1 MEQRKNV
8 SWTYLYVYVQDLN
21 YQYIYGEFMTKNRQ
35 MIAFVVLFAV
45 MTIGMSSFVGNGLFI
60 QAQDDGKIKQ
70 IVYAHPYELSGEYS
84 QWTAASYVTNI
95 WLQATGAGLL
105 KRSTAAENALVADLG
120 TLNDRGDENTSTF
133 QVVLEDGIKHPS
145 GNPIT
150 AEDVVFSFMVS
161 VDPAIVTNGGAIVS
175 QKYFGDNNASNN
187 ADTTDENGETVKGI
201 PDFTDH
207 VKVANGSTTT
217 INFDFREPYAFA
229 DSLIAGVSIIEKAVY
244 QEGYAAGT
252 EDFNSATGKDANGA
266 GPYKVESISLT
277 NNLVVLE
284 PNEHSHKPNGDIERI
299 VLRYYSTAEA
309 ALAAFASGDVQIID
323 SQFAQKEAKILETG
337 AEPSIVTDPATQQI
351 IYNHHHPQYGTGEM
365 TPNGMA
371 SGATDDAKV
380 RAATSIRQ
388 AISHI
393 INRDSVVTTIL
404 EGLGSQGVTL
414 FTPASLGFD
423 EDLEY
428 RAYDPVKARELME
441 AAGYDYNTLTAV
453 DATADPADLE
463 YSTSFFDT
471 HVYSP
476 NTNPNRNQWATQIT
490 ENFKKIGIGFTHE
503 SVGWGV
509 LAPRTFQWAPTD
521 ATTSGMVPI
530 PLQKDGGF
538 DMYFVGYS
546 WALDWDPS
554 DRYDGTVYSPASNNA
569 GNVDNATLD
578 GLVDMYQ
585 AEPDTSKRNVIAK
598 TLQAAMLQFEAE
610 SVIVYPSSVWGF
622 DMELSG
628 QSPLLFSV
636 TAQEWDLL
644 RYTGPLVDAGA
655 DPAGPGDNGTTTTGT
670 TGTTGSDTTSDTPF
684 YLDVAVAV
692 FSLIGLLGLAALLV
706 RRRSL
711 R

>member
-1 MEQRKNV
+1 
-8 SWTYLYVYVQDLN
+8 
-21 YQYIYGEFMTKNRQ
+21 MTKSRQ
-35 MIAFVVLFAV
+35 MIAFVFLFAV

-105 KRSTAAENALVADLG
+105 KRSKAAENALVADLG
-120 TLNDRGDENTSTF
+120 TLNDRGDNDTKTF
-133 QVVLEDGIKHPS
+133 QVILKEGIKHPS

-175 QKYFGDNNASNN
+175 QKYFGDNNESNN
-187 ADTTDENGETVKGI
+187 DLTIGAI

-207 VKVANGSTTT
+207 VKVADGSTTT
-217 INFDFREPYAFA
+217 INFNLREPYAFA
-229 DSLIAGVSIIEKAVY
+229 DSLIAGTSIIEKAVY

-323 SQFAQKEAKILETG
+323 SQFAQKEAQITKAG

-351 IYNHHHPQYGTGEM
+351 IYNHHHPYYGTGAM

-371 SGATDDAKV
+371 SGATADDKV

-428 RAYDPVKARELME
+428 RAYNPVKARELME
-441 AAGYDYNTLTAV
+441 AAGFDYSTLTAV
-453 DATADPADLE
+453 DGDADPADLE
-463 YSTSFFDT
+463 YSTSFFTT

-509 LAPRTFQWAPTD
+509 LAPRTFLWAPTD
-521 ATTSGMVPI
+521 ATQSGSVPI
-530 PLQKDGGF
+530 PLQADGGF

-569 GNVDNATLD
+569 GNVDNATLNAI
-578 GLVDMYQ
+578 VREYQ
-585 AEPDTSKRNVIAK
+585 VEPDTSKRNVIAK
-598 TLQAAMLQFEAE
+598 RLQAAMLDFEAE

-628 QSPLLFSV
+628 YSPLLFSV

-644 RYTGPLVDAGA
+644 RYTGPLVDG
-655 DPAGPGDNGTTTTGT
+655 PGPGDNGNGAGNTTTGGDPTAGNTT
-670 TGTTGSDTTSDTPF
+670 TGGDPTAGNTTTGGDTSPGVIPF
-684 YLDVAVAV
+684 YLDVAVVV
-692 FSLIGLLGLAALLV
+692 FGLAGLLGLATLLV
-706 RRRSL
+706 KRRSL